1 MRDGLFIL
9 VSRFRANS
17 GYAKELKF
25 FAALL
30 AIPLCAGSARA
41 LWRVLYVSIGA
52 DTFWIP
58 MLAGGA
64 CWFAIYAL
72 LPKPLWI
79 YVFGHELT
87 HAIWAWAFGGKVKS
101 FKVSSKGGYVALTK
115 TNFLISLAPYFFPL
129 YAAAILAGF
138 IVVHVIWEL
147 DPWLPLLHL
156 LLGMAYCF
164 HLTLTWHALKVKQT
178 DVTDQGWLFSAVV
191 IWLGNIAVLLC
202 GLPLLTGKIEPLSA
216 WLWVLSDTRS
226 MVAGVATYF
235 RF

>member
-1 MRDGLFIL
+1 MLQL
-9 VSRFRANS
+9 S
-17 GYAKELKF
+17 L
-25 FAALL
+25 
-30 AIPLCAGSARA
+30 
-41 LWRVLYVSIGA
+41 GA

-58 MLAGGA
+58 LLAGGA

-87 HAIWAWAFGGKVKS
+87 HAIWAWAFGGNVKS
-101 FKVSSKGGYVALTK
+101 FKVSASGGYVVLSK

-138 IVVHVIWEL
+138 ILLRFVAKL

-164 HLTLTWHALKVKQT
+164 HLTLTWQALKVKQT
-178 DVTDQGWLFSAVV
+178 DITDQGWLFSAVV
-191 IWLGNIAVLLC
+191 IWLGNISVLLL
-202 GLPLLTGKIEPLSA
+202 GLPPLTGKIGLRNA
-216 WLWVLSDTRS
+216 WFWVLSDTRS
-226 MVAGVATYF
+226 IASGLAAYF
-235 RF
+235 GF